1 MRGPAYAPAELLA
14 RLVAFDTTSHKS
26 NVPLVRFVEDYL
38 AQHGVGCQ
46 LVPTPDGAK
55 ASLFATIGPPG
66 VPGLRSPAIRT
77 SFRPTARTGRAILH
91 AHRARGSA
99 LGRGSADMKGFLA
112 CVLAAVPDFARRR
125 LGVPI
130 HLAFSYDEEI
140 GCIGV
145 RPLLAELGRRLPRPR
160 LVVVGEPTSMGVVD
174 AHKGPVRWR
183 IEVRGRAA
191 HSSMATLGVNA
202 ITYAGRLL
210 VELDEIEREL
220 AATTIDRRFDP
231 PFATLQVTRIEGGTA
246 TNIVPSFC
254 RFDVEVRALPGLD
267 VAGIE
272 RRLRSVADA
281 LRLAMTARAPRPG
294 SPSRWPTTCRRSP
307 RSRTPRRCAGLAAHR
322 PERDAGGVLRH
333 RSRALPGRGRACG
346 RVRSG
351 LDRAGAHGQRVDRDG
366 RARPLHGLPRPS
378 RRLGRGLRRG
388 PGPERGFCLLPAR
401 KGSSPSPSPQR
412 KREKGLLCPPRREPH
427 VSFSPW
433 GRRWLLGGIRAA
445 AIRRSRQTSVC
456 SKRSG
461 ELRFANPPQPG
472 AAMPS
477 GLPTIVTIRFSG
489 CKRRAATL
497 LTSSSVT
504 ASTSALRRS
513 T

>member
-99 LGRGSADMKGFLA
+99 LRARQRGHEGLPR
-112 CVLAAVPDFARRR
+112 LRARRR
-125 LGVPI
+125 ARFRPAAARRADPPRLLLRRGDRL
-130 HLAFSYDEEI
+130 HQQ
-140 GCIGV
+140 

-307 RSRTPRRCAGLAAHR
+307 RSRTPRPLRWPCSSPAGTRRGRCPTPPKPGSSRTRARLR
-322 PERDAGGVLRH
+322 PCG
-333 RSRALPGRGRACG
+333 PGR
-346 RVRSG
+346 S
-351 LDRAGAHGQRVDRDG
+351 AGAHGQRVDRDG

-378 RRLGRGLRRG
+378 RRLGRGLRRDRG
-388 PGPERGFCLLPAR
+388 RSEGFCLLR
-401 KGSSPSPSPQR
+401 
-412 KREKGLLCPPRREPH
+412 
-427 VSFSPW
+427 
-433 GRRWLLGGIRAA
+433 
-445 AIRRSRQTSVC
+445 
-456 SKRSG
+456 
-461 ELRFANPPQPG
+461 G
-472 AAMPS
+472 A
-477 GLPTIVTIRFSG
+477 
-489 CKRRAATL
+489 
-497 LTSSSVT
+497 
-504 ASTSALRRS
+504 
-513 T
+513 

>member
-66 VPGLRSPAIRT
+66 VPGVALSGHTDVVPADGADWE
-77 SFRPTARTGRAILH
+77 SDPFMLTARGDRLY
-91 AHRARGSA
+91 
-99 LGRGSADMKGFLA
+99 GRGSADMKGFLA

-160 LVVVGEPTSMGVVD
+160 LVIVGEPTSMAVVD

-183 IEVRGRAA
+183 VEVRGRAA

-210 VELDEIEREL
+210 AELDEIEREL

-281 LRLAMTARAPRPG
+281 LRPEMTARAPEAGIAIEVANHVPPFAAVAHSEAVALALQLTGRNETRAVSYATEAGLFQDAGAPAVVCGPG
-294 SPSRWPTTCRRSP
+294 SI
-307 RSRTPRRCAGLAAHR
+307 AQAHTAN
-322 PERDAGGVLRH
+322 EWIAT
-333 RSRALPGRGRACG
+333 AE
-346 RVRSG
+346 
-351 LDRAGAHGQRVDRDG
+351 LDRCMAFLA
-366 RARPLHGLPRPS
+366 
-378 RRLGRGLRRG
+378 RLGDWA
-388 PGPERGFCLLPAR
+388 EA
-401 KGSSPSPSPQR
+401 
-412 KREKGLLCPPRREPH
+412 
-427 VSFSPW
+427 
-433 GRRWLLGGIRAA
+433 
-445 AIRRSRQTSVC
+445 
-456 SKRSG
+456 
-461 ELRFANPPQPG
+461 
-472 AAMPS
+472 
-477 GLPTIVTIRFSG
+477 
-489 CKRRAATL
+489 
-497 LTSSSVT
+497 
-504 ASTSALRRS
+504 
-513 T
+513 